1 MGRFLFLSGNALQFF
16 YIFGEA
22 SGLDFFSIL
31 DEFSTKHFSKIKILR
46 NFDDKKRFV
55 ILSITVHIDDR
66 SLQLS
71 NTILHIAFPMLAV
84 NLWHPSLTS
93 DVDSWREE
101 GTERNDGCGESIIYC
116 KQLTDGRTFTCMAI
130 NRTFRQRRRNEE
142 KSGTALMHGSRAG
155 SPGDGRETPSG
166 AQG

>member
-1 MGRFLFLSGNALQFF
+1 MVR
-16 YIFGEA
+16 
-22 SGLDFFSIL
+22 FFSIL

-46 NFDDKKRFV
+46 NFDVKKRFV

-66 SLQLS
+66 SQLS

-142 KSGTALMHGSRAG
+142 KSGTALMHGGRTGDPQRGPGVESLVG
-155 SPGDGRETPSG
+155 SDSEAP
-166 AQG
+166 